1 MTYKKP
7 EEPADDEIRRSI
19 EIALFEL
26 NLFLRLA
33 SLRGFPVM
41 LDLVECMNEEHPE
54 GYTSVVAS
62 GIGAPPDQ

>member
-1 MTYKKP
+1 MTDKKL
-7 EEPADDEIRRSI
+7 EEQTDEEIRRSI
-19 EIALFEL
+19 EISLFEL

-41 LDLVECMNEEHPE
+41 LDLVERLNEEHPE